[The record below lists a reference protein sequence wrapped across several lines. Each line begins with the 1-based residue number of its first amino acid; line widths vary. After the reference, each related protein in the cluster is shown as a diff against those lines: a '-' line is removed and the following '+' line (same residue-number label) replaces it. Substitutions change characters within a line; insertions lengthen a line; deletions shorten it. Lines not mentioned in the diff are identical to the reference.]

1 MLNLKEL
8 SMKNIILWICT
19 VLSFAAWSSCNRSS
33 MDYKGIPAT
42 AELVAEDAHYVVFTN
57 VEGYEDNTRHTLH
70 DPPLEQ
76 ISLWAFDKRERKAE
90 RMMLSHLYTRGERY
104 NTTESFLMP
113 ADSIET
119 IHKVVIISFPEEPLT
134 MLVESCTDYRNRHSY
149 ILTLVKD
156 EAICLPTNRGFIG
169 FSEQE
174 HFLIM
179 QSYEYYPCGGR
190 YNRIEAFDCE
200 GKRICSMDA
209 MIEEYL
215 GYPSIEEL
223 CGMEE

>member
-1 MLNLKEL
+1 
-8 SMKNIILWICT
+8 MKNITLWICT
-19 VLSFAAWSSCNRSS
+19 VLFFVELSSCNRAEQHKSKI
-33 MDYKGIPAT
+33 DYNGIPIT
-42 AELVAEDAHYVVFTN
+42 ADLVAEDAHYAVFTN
-57 VEGYEDNTRHTLH
+57 VEGYEDSTRHTPH

-76 ISLWAFDKRERKAE
+76 VSLWAFDKRERKAD
-90 RMMLSHLYTRGERY
+90 RMMLSHLFTRGERY
-104 NTTESFLMP
+104 NTIESFLMP

-119 IHKVVIISFPEEPLT
+119 IHKAIIISFPEEPLT
-134 MLVESCTDYRNRHSY
+134 VLVESCTDYRNRHSY
-149 ILTLVKD
+149 ILTLGKD

-190 YNRIEAFDCE
+190 YNRIEAFDWE

-209 MIEEYL
+209 VIVEYL
-215 GYPSIEEL
+215 NYPSIEDL
-223 CGMEE
+223 AQTDD